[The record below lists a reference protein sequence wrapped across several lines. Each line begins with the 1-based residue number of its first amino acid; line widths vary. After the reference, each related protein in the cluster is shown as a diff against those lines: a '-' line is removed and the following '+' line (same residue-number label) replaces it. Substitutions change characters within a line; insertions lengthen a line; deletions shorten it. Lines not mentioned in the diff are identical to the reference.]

1 MLWDYSQLKGPKL
14 VVKLATYYSTSE
26 VLTFKHQEK
35 FEEDEVKKPEMVERI
50 TADKVKN
57 VLKHLR
63 LLFMIK
69 KVPKEFMV
77 SYLLKDAEL

>member
-1 MLWDYSQLKGPKL
+1 M
-14 VVKLATYYSTSE
+14 
-26 VLTFKHQEK
+26 
-35 FEEDEVKKPEMVERI
+35 KKPEMVERI